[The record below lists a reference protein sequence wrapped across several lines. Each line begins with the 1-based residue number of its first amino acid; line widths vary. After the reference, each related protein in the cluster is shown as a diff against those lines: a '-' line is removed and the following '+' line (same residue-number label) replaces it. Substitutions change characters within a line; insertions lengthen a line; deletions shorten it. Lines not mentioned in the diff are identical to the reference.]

1 MNSPT
6 PDQIRRLREALQE
19 MLDAF
24 SIKADYSDIGVEP
37 AARRLIAKRNA
48 RAILRPPD
56 GAAKFRPPGSYATFY
71 FDGKTVW
78 KGAPTQP
85 ERPQFKSTTDRRA
98 VEAMREFT

>member
-1 MNSPT
+1 MAT
-6 PDQIRRLREALQE
+6 QKT
-19 MLDAF
+19 M
-24 SIKADYSDIGVEP
+24 IGWLF
-37 AARRLIAKRNA
+37 AAPFDLAGTS
-48 RAILRPPD
+48 PPD